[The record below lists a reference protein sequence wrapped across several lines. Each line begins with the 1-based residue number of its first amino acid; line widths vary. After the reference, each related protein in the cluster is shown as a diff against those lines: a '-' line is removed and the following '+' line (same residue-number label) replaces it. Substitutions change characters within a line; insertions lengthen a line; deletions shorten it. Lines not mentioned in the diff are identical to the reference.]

1 MLEIKGL
8 KKLLNDKENQIDQL
22 TEQYQQKVSGL
33 NQDLAKAKNTLKERD
48 IEYDQ
53 LRLDLDQR
61 ISAQSSEIAR
71 MKLKLE

>member
-53 LRLDLDQR
+53 LRLDLD
-61 ISAQSSEIAR
+61 
-71 MKLKLE
+71 